1 MQLLT
6 FTIGAEDYAIES
18 RRVVEV
24 LPFVAA
30 RPIPRTPDFIRGI
43 FTHRGRLIPLV
54 DLGWLLIDKP
64 LRETLSTRVI
74 VVEFSLGPCS
84 IGTGDQ
90 RIRLGVAAENVVS
103 LCSIAK
109 IETSLP
115 ALPTPDAPALAP
127 ALGRLLRIGGRTV
140 QMLDV
145 ERLLP
150 VTLLAGL
157 VAPAPA
163 STGDQSPSY

>member
-30 RPIPRTPDFIRGI
+30 RPIPRTPDAIRGI

-84 IGTGDQ
+84 IGPDEQ

-103 LCSIAK
+103 LCSSAEA
-109 IETSLP
+109 ETSLP
-115 ALPTPDAPALAP
+115 ALPAADTP

-140 QMLDV
+140 QVLDV
-145 ERLLP
+145 ERLVP
-150 VTLLAGL
+150 MALLAGL

-163 STGDQSPSY
+163 STGDPSASY

>member
-24 LPFVAA
+24 VPCVAA
-30 RPIPRTPDFIRGI
+30 RPIPRTPDFIRGV

-64 LRETLSTRVI
+64 LREALSTRVI
-74 VVEFSLGPCS
+74 VVEFSVGPCS

-103 LCSIAK
+103 LCSSGQV
-109 IETSLP
+109 ETSLP
-115 ALPTPDAPALAP
+115 SLSTPDAPAP
-127 ALGRLLRIGGRTV
+127 ALGRLLRIGARTV
-140 QMLDV
+140 QVLEV

-150 VTLLAGL
+150 VTLLACL
-157 VAPAPA
+157 VASAPA
-163 STGDQSPSY
+163 STGDQSASY

>member
-24 LPFVAA
+24 VPFVAA

-54 DLGWLLIDKP
+54 DLGWLLIDRP

-103 LCSIAK
+103 LCSIVE
-109 IETSLP
+109 IETSLS
-115 ALPTPDAPALAP
+115 ALPTPDAP

-140 QMLDV
+140 QVLDV

-150 VTLLAGL
+150 VALLAGL

-163 STGDQSPSY
+163 STRDQSASY

>member
-24 LPFVAA
+24 VPFVAA
-30 RPIPRTPDFIRGI
+30 RTIPRTPDFIRGI

-74 VVEFSLGPCS
+74 VVEFSLAPHS

-103 LCSIAK
+103 LCSSAEV
-109 IETSLP
+109 ETSLP
-115 ALPTPDAPALAP
+115 ALPTPEAPALAP
-127 ALGRLLRIGGRTV
+127 DLGRLLRIGGRTV
-140 QMLDV
+140 QVLDV

-157 VAPAPA
+157 VAPTPA
-163 STGDQSPSY
+163 STGDQSASY

>member
-24 LPFVAA
+24 VPFVAA

-54 DLGWLLIDKP
+54 DLGWLLIDTP

-84 IGTGDQ
+84 LGPGDQ

-103 LCSIAK
+103 LCFSSEA
-109 IETSLP
+109 ETSSP
-115 ALPTPDAPALAP
+115 ALPASDAPALAP

-140 QMLDV
+140 QVLDV

-150 VTLLAGL
+150 VPLLAGL
-157 VAPAPA
+157 VAAAPA
-163 STGDQSPSY
+163 STGDQSASY

>member
-30 RPIPRTPDFIRGI
+30 RPIPRTPDAIRGI

-74 VVEFSLGPCS
+74 VVEFSIGHFS

-90 RIRLGVAAENVVS
+90 RVRLGVAAENVVS
-103 LCSIAK
+103 LCSSSEV
-109 IETSLP
+109 ETSLP
-115 ALPTPDAPALAP
+115 ALPTPDAPAL
-127 ALGRLLRIGGRTV
+127 GRLLRINGRTV
-140 QMLDV
+140 QVLDV

-157 VAPAPA
+157 VAPCP
-163 STGDQSPSY
+163 GIDG

>member
-6 FTIGAEDYAIES
+6 FTIEAEDYAIES

-24 LPFVAA
+24 VPCVAA

-54 DLGWLLIDKP
+54 DLAWLLIDTP

-74 VVEFSLGPCS
+74 VVEFSLDSSS
-84 IGTGDQ
+84 IGPGDQ

-103 LCSIAK
+103 LSSIVE

-115 ALPTPDAPALAP
+115 ALRTPDAP

-140 QMLDV
+140 QVLDV

-150 VTLLAGL
+150 VALLAGL

-163 STGDQSPSY
+163 STGDQSASY

>member
-24 LPFVAA
+24 VPFVAA

-54 DLGWLLIDKP
+54 DLGWLLIDTP

-90 RIRLGVAAENVVS
+90 RIRLGVAAENVLS
-103 LCSIAK
+103 LCSSAEV
-109 IETSLP
+109 ETSLP
-115 ALPTPDAPALAP
+115 SLPTPDAP

-140 QMLDV
+140 QVLDV

-163 STGDQSPSY
+163 STGDQSASY